1 MFLHF
6 VHSNSNRSLTQSGT
20 GRPSPVTPRTSPCT
34 LCTSRLSS
42 VMSTLVSRVAVQAN
56 ISQYLLPHCEC
67 NCPRLWMT
75 SKLSCYNDCSQCWQS
90 ILPQCERHCPRWPW
104 ITSLYTY
111 LIWTFMLCP
120 CVNRGPCWNS
130 ALLQHAEHGTFL
142 RSHNLNRLYFIMQIV
157 LWRDVVLITIH
168 FYFTLYFTHKTH
180 FFDLGQWRSHCS
192 AVVLASIC

>member
-75 SKLSCYNDCSQCWQS
+75 SKLSCYNVNIGKSWCSQCWQS
-90 ILPQCERHCPRWPW
+90 ILPQCERHCPLTLNY
-104 ITSLYTY
+104 IFIY
-111 LIWTFMLCP
+111 LFNLDFHAMSMRKPRSMLK
-120 CVNRGPCWNS
+120 
-130 ALLQHAEHGTFL
+130 L
-142 RSHNLNRLYFIMQIV
+142 
-157 LWRDVVLITIH
+157 
-168 FYFTLYFTHKTH
+168 
-180 FFDLGQWRSHCS
+180 S
-192 AVVLASIC
+192 AVAACWARNFFEIT